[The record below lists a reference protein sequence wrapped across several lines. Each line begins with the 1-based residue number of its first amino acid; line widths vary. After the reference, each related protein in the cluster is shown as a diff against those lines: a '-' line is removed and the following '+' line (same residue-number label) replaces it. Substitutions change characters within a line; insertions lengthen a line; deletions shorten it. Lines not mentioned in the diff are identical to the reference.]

1 MEKALKKFTKWS
13 PIGSLKFI
21 IIQVFDGVGECFAG
35 SRYFTAFVENAFSLP
50 WAMKTSILGPFIFT
64 PISMEFLLG
73 SQGVPRASQ
82 DDF

>member
-1 MEKALKKFTKWS
+1 MKPNRESKILLFH
-13 PIGSLKFI
+13 
-21 IIQVFDGVGECFAG
+21 VFDGVGECFVG

-50 WAMKTSILGPFIFT
+50 WAMKTSISGPSIFT

-73 SQGVPRASQ
+73 PLGRPRASQ